1 MKKKL
6 SKSVS
11 VLITSIIVLFL
22 LPGDSLRL
30 LSMYLRHYG
39 LSENIIR
46 YFSRMPASELFL
58 MLISIFFIVLI
69 IISII
74 KILILS
80 YKLGAN
86 RSTGGTARPAA
97 KVFAKP
103 VAVSAARHVTEEAI
117 NCSHST
123 GKAKYLEQIDGY
135 LKTGLIDRAE
145 YNALKTRYERL
156 NIPDD
161 YHG

>member
-80 YKLGAN
+80 YKLAPTAAQAAPQGLRQ
-86 RSTGGTARPAA
+86 RSLQ
-97 KVFAKP
+97 
-103 VAVSAARHVTEEAI
+103 S
-117 NCSHST
+117 
-123 GKAKYLEQIDGY
+123 
-135 LKTGLIDRAE
+135 
-145 YNALKTRYERL
+145 RL
-156 NIPDD
+156 PYPPQDMLPRRL
-161 YHG
+161 